1 MSARFVLVSLAVC
14 LIPAAALAAE
24 PVALRTSGA
33 DCIGVVTD
41 LLPSVRKSGQIR
53 VNGAAVLQ
61 RDARNRFRVNRDV
74 LLQQC
79 GDDQKV
85 VEIQV
90 DRA

>member
-1 MSARFVLVSLAVC
+1 MSRRLVLASLAAC
-14 LIPAAALAAE
+14 LIPGAALAGE
-24 PVALRTSGA
+24 SVSLRTAGA

-53 VNGAAVLQ
+53 VDGDAILQ
-61 RDARNRFRVNRDV
+61 RDAGNRFRVDRDV

-79 GDDQKV
+79 GEDRKV
-85 VEIQV
+85 VEIRV